1 MTPNSVLT
9 SSQQLQTDPP
19 STLILKTRQAA
30 AFARLHLEKHGD
42 MPKIWWKIYSMEK
55 PFNGKK
61 DMRKKRSIFFREVWR
76 LEVVRMIPSKTL
88 QSKSSGFMWPY
99 EGCRVQS
106 LLKCL
111 LATFIS
117 DHLDIL
123 GTTLTSDTPEVN
135 SSPLKSYDPKR
146 RVTFQPLFFRSYVK
160 LPGSTSFKLPSD
172 SKPLTTSWHQAIVA
186 SWVWKPLGDSM
197 SYSISCT
204 KIPIAWS
211 SSSHST
217 AWSTGSSPA
226 WGNQESMIGVSRRL
240 LGFSFFWG
248 GFISLRIHKI
258 SHHITSYHTIQY
270 HIISYH
276 TIQYHTILYHIIPYS
291 LSHPCVVSRKKFR
304 SKK

>member
-1 MTPNSVLT
+1 MANAHKNHSTASCSLHKFRYDYWCSKVSQCVVPHHPVISLPAPPKKKTPLKSNSSPLKNSAWMPILSLFGAQSTISGATLNFGTLGGCIYPTTSWNQDILVVFVTPNSVLT
-9 SSQQLQTDPP
+9 SVTTTPNRNPP

-61 DMRKKRSIFFREVWR
+61 DMRKKRSIFFREIWK

-186 SWVWKPLGDSM
+186 S
-197 SYSISCT
+197 
-204 KIPIAWS
+204 
-211 SSSHST
+211 
-217 AWSTGSSPA
+217 
-226 WGNQESMIGVSRRL
+226 
-240 LGFSFFWG
+240 
-248 GFISLRIHKI
+248 
-258 SHHITSYHTIQY
+258 
-270 HIISYH
+270 
-276 TIQYHTILYHIIPYS
+276 
-291 LSHPCVVSRKKFR
+291 
-304 SKK
+304 